1 MLARYRFS
9 KLLQGPLRGR
19 VRGHVHVHN
28 LACTDFHHGE
38 DVKELESRRD
48 NGQEVGGDDRLR
60 VISNECRPAL
70 RRMVRTAA
78 TVISIRHVLSHGTR
92 RHADAELDEELMGD
106 ALFAPGHILEAAISK
121 MSFLS
126 SSGTGGRP
134 LGRDF
139 QRQNKR
145 NPFRCQRMSVSG
157 FTTMRAFFQSKIL
170 VSAAIVNRVALSV
183 RRGACSRSTKKVSC
197 FRRKRFSA
205 ARALWERGRLRT
217 NAMASRTMGTIFE
230 RSRKSEPFH
239 VQNDDDPVVV
249 PVGAKQPIPA
259 GLSRGINA
267 GSSFCG
273 PQGEQKRE
281 SGCTG

>member
-1 MLARYRFS
+1 MRSSPQVTF
-9 KLLQGPLRGR
+9 
-19 VRGHVHVHN
+19 
-28 LACTDFHHGE
+28 
-38 DVKELESRRD
+38 
-48 NGQEVGGDDRLR
+48 
-60 VISNECRPAL
+60 
-70 RRMVRTAA
+70 
-78 TVISIRHVLSHGTR
+78 
-92 RHADAELDEELMGD
+92 
-106 ALFAPGHILEAAISK
+106 EAAISK

-249 PVGAKQPIPA
+249 PVGAKQPILA

-273 PQGEQKRE
+273 PQGRHQGSPHRSWDRRHYAELRAEVAEWHLGVFYRFCQRG
-281 SGCTG
+281 SPTSLASSTAPRTRQR